1 MKNLIARIAL
11 SCVLIPAL
19 FAGISMAAVNLP
31 VHKEVLDNGLT
42 VLLYPNNQ
50 APTVS
55 FRLFYVTG
63 SADADADNGEQE
75 GE

>member
-1 MKNLIARIAL
+1 MKNLFARLVL
-11 SCVLIPAL
+11 SCFFVPAL
-19 FAGISMAAVNLP
+19 LAGISVAAVNLP
-31 VHKEVLDNGLT
+31 VHKAVLENGLT

-63 SADADADNGEQE
+63 SVLLREKR
-75 GE
+75 